1 MTSVKKIRSKSVACD
16 PALVQTRLHR
26 IQGQVVGIERML
38 LDKRDCPSILQQIV
52 AAREALDKVAATVLE
67 QEVNGCFK
75 NSKQKN
81 AQGDLKR
88 AIELIF
94 KTL

>member
-1 MTSVKKIRSKSVACD
+1 MPSIKKITTKSVACD

-26 IQGQVVGIERML
+26 IQGQVAGIERML
-38 LDKRDCPSILQQIV
+38 LDKRDCSSILQQIV

-67 QEVNGCFK
+67 QEVKGCFQQLK
-75 NSKQKN
+75 PRR
-81 AQGDLKR
+81 AQGELKQ

-94 KTL
+94 KIL